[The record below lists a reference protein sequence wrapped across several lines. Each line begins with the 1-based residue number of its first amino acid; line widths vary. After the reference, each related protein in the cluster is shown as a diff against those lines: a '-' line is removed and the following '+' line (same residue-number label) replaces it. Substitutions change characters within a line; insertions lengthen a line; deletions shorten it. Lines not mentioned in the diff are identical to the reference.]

1 MTTPSRF
8 HCFKCSAPFPAEL
21 FNAGLTGCP
30 QCGVPTRIDA
40 FPALFVKAGG
50 EAGED
55 LLLENE
61 ACCFF
66 HTRKKAVVPCASCGR
81 FLCALCDVEFAGRH
95 LCPSCIE
102 AGKKKR
108 KMKNMENHRV
118 LHDNIALSLSIL
130 PILFFWPT
138 IFTAPVAVYF
148 VIRHWKSP
156 LSILPRTKVRFAFAF
171 IFAFLQIAGWT
182 LLLTRILT

>member
-1 MTTPSRF
+1 MTIPSRF
-8 HCFKCSAPFPAEL
+8 HCFKCSAPFPTEL
-21 FNAGLTGCP
+21 FNAGPAGCP
-30 QCGVPTRIDA
+30 RCGVPTRIDV
-40 FPALFVKAGG
+40 FPALFISAVG
-50 EAGED
+50 EAGEN

-66 HTRKKAVVPCASCGR
+66 HPRKKASVPCASCGR
-81 FLCALCDVEFAGRH
+81 FLCALCDVELSGRH

-102 AGKKKR
+102 AGKKKG
-108 KMKNMENHRV
+108 KMKIMENHRV

-130 PILFFWPT
+130 PVLFFWLT

-156 LSILPRTKVRFAFAF
+156 SSILPRTKARFAIAFVFAS
-171 IFAFLQIAGWT
+171 LQIAGWT